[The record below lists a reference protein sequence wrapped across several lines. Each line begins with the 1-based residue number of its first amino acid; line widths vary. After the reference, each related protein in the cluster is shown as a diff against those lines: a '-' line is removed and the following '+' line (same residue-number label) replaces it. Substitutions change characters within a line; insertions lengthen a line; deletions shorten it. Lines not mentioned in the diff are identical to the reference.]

1 MIATE
6 PFPPCSRFAPSCY
19 LSSNV
24 WQQWSRQHQLPLF
37 GDDDARFAMLR
48 SIGAPPGLEE
58 FCASSIMEAPTAPNT
73 PTPLPVLSM
82 SPAKIQHLAT
92 FPAKMMEA
100 SRRIDADA
108 DLSPTDSDP
117 GLDSESQCSSDLC
130 PHGRSDHTP
139 LVDILSKEVGG
150 LGLRRQNPHGPVWLS
165 KGSLKHDLGKCTP
178 CHFFHRKQG
187 CTSGARCRFCHLH
200 EDMRDRPDK
209 RKRERARKIVD
220 NWEQQDCSP
229 QVKGEM
235 AARLAVK
242 DSYTRM
248 LVERRM
254 KEMVEAQPFFQ
265 MATK

>member
-1 MIATE
+1 MKNPNYDGSISFGHTLQSLPDAKKYVCE
-6 PFPPCSRFAPSCY
+6 PPTILASIRANLQTPALVSEREPMYVHLPQFWDARSRSSACREVVSAVDVCEAVAARDHFLLAAPSG
-19 LSSNV
+19 V
-24 WQQWSRQHQLPLF
+24 
-37 GDDDARFAMLR
+37 DAEVKSDCSTADTADC
-48 SIGAPPGLEE
+48 SPGSPELEQ
-58 FCASSIMEAPTAPNT
+58 ARPRIM
-73 PTPLPVLSM
+73 
-82 SPAKIQHLAT
+82 Q
-92 FPAKMMEA
+92 
-100 SRRIDADA
+100 
-108 DLSPTDSDP
+108 
-117 GLDSESQCSSDLC
+117 
-130 PHGRSDHTP
+130 
-139 LVDILSKEVGG
+139 
-150 LGLRRQNPHGPVWLS
+150 RQNPDGLLLS

-178 CHFFHRKQG
+178 CHFFQRKQG
-187 CTSGARCRFCHLH
+187 CASGAKCRFCHLH